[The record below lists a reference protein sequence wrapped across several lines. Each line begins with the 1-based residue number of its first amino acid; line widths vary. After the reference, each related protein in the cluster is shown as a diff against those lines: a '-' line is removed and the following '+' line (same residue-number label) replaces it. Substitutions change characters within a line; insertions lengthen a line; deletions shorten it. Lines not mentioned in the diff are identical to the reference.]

1 MLDPVH
7 GEREAD
13 ALLRYR
19 AIEQSGIKR
28 VLAPNHFD

>member
-19 AIEQSGIKR
+19 AIEQSGIQR
-28 VLAPNHFD
+28 AAAEPL